1 MHLKLN
7 YCTCYNVWKKIE
19 ASSVH
24 EMATQRKTD
33 FMAFE
38 IVIIQQSGLLENEKG
53 KRKASWIVPG
63 QFYLPVR
70 YSIFI

>member
-1 MHLKLN
+1 MLN
-7 YCTCYNVWKKIE
+7 AFKVRYYTCYNVWKKIE

-24 EMATQRKTD
+24 EMVTQRKTD

-53 KRKASWIVPG
+53 KEKLAE
-63 QFYLPVR
+63 
-70 YSIFI
+70 